1 MISTVYFWVFGRKSS
16 LQSDGFGP
24 HPPTITG
31 VCCLVLFPFWPTL
44 NITAIL
50 IFPKE
55 GFLRVT
61 PLYQNLQQPPV
72 QQTVQISDPGIQGSR
87 EAFPGA
93 PASSGILP
101 DTPCLCSN
109 PTGLLSH
116 RVLHSHLTRS
126 FFFPTFTYTN
136 HLTWKVL
143 SPLLPFLED
152 TGQD

>member
-1 MISTVYFWVFGRKSS
+1 MGIWKKKLTTIGWFWAPPSNNYWS
-16 LQSDGFGP
+16 LLP
-24 HPPTITG
+24 
-31 VCCLVLFPFWPTL
+31 CAFPFLTHLKHHCHTHLPQR
-44 NITAIL
+44 
-50 IFPKE
+50 

-61 PLYQNLQQPPV
+61 PLYQNLPQPPV